1 VIAVNLND
9 FKVSDVVSH
18 STKDNPRNN
27 IYLIEVI
34 QEKLFVVTLQGTVTI
49 YSLPAINKVGLM
61 LHKNPVNSIVSSEY
75 VTKTNIVIP
84 QMFVL
89 ESKYH

>member
-1 VIAVNLND
+1 
-9 FKVSDVVSH
+9 
-18 STKDNPRNN
+18 
-27 IYLIEVI
+27 VI

-49 YSLPAINKVGLM
+49 YGLPAINKLGVM

>member
-1 VIAVNLND
+1 
-9 FKVSDVVSH
+9 
-18 STKDNPRNN
+18 
-27 IYLIEVI
+27 
-34 QEKLFVVTLQGTVTI
+34 
-49 YSLPAINKVGLM
+49 VGLM